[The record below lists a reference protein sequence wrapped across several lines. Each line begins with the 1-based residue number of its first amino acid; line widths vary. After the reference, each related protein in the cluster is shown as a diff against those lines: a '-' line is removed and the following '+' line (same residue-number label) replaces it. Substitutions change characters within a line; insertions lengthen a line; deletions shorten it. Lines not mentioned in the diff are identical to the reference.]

1 MMRVHAIDYA
11 ICIIYVLVVAGIG
24 LWVARR
30 RKTTTDDYFLA
41 NRKLPSWLVGFTIV
55 GTVISSVSFVAHPGA
70 AFALNWRLIA
80 PNLMVPFVL
89 IFVVLIVVPFYRRV
103 VRMSSYEYLEQR
115 FGAAARLYGASGF
128 ILLRVVDLG
137 FTMLLTAIAVE
148 VITGW
153 DIRFV
158 ILSIGLLTVCYTVV
172 GGLEAV
178 IWTDVVQ
185 GIVLGAGALTI
196 LGIVLFVPPGG
207 PMAVIRTAAENG
219 KFSLGSFDL
228 SRDAWLGETPTFWL
242 MAISGLVHFGRS
254 YITEP
259 NMVQRYLV
267 ARTDREAQRGV
278 LAGAFAC
285 VPIWLTF
292 AFIGSCLWAFYQ
304 LTGLSIP
311 ADVASKPDNVLPYF
325 VATQLPPGLVGLVVA
340 AIFSAANSNVSS
352 DLNSVATVLTSDFFA
367 RAQPTSSERARLMVG
382 RVSVLAGGI
391 AATIVA
397 LVLMSSRARAMIE
410 LVITLGMVFSGGML
424 GLFALG
430 FVSRRATR
438 RGAYVGIATTVAFIL
453 WALVTGPL
461 GVDLGLNFT
470 LHPIM
475 IGIISHP
482 LLFTVGYVG
491 SLVLGGYR
499 PDLQGL
505 TMWDSPGRTTSS
517 AALAVERP

>member
-1 MMRVHAIDYA
+1 VNRVHAIDYA
-11 ICIIYVLVVAGIG
+11 ICVLYVLMVAGIG

-30 RKTTTDDYFLA
+30 KKTTTDDYFLA
-41 NRKLPSWLVGFTIV
+41 DRKLPSWLVGFTII

-70 AFALNWRLIA
+70 AYAQNWRLIA

-89 IFVVLIVVPFYRRV
+89 IFVVLVVVPFYRRV

-115 FGAAARLYGASGF
+115 FGPAARLYGASGF
-128 ILLRVVDLG
+128 VLLRVVDLG

-153 DIRFV
+153 DIKIV
-158 ILSIGLLTVCYTVV
+158 IFSIGLLTVCYTVV

-185 GIVLGAGALTI
+185 GVVLGAGALTI

-219 KFSLGSFDL
+219 KFSLGSFDY
-228 SRDAWLGETPTFWL
+228 SWKAWFGDQPTFWL
-242 MAISGLVHFGRS
+242 MAVSGFFHFGRS
-254 YITEP
+254 YVTEP

-292 AFIGSCLWAFYQ
+292 AFIGSCMWAFYQ
-304 LTGLSIP
+304 LMATTLPPDI
-311 ADVASKPDNVLPYF
+311 AAKPDNVLPYF

-352 DLNSVATVLTSDFFA
+352 DLNSVATVLTSDFFTRA
-367 RAQPTSSERARLMVG
+367 RPTSSERARLAFG
-382 RVSVLAGGI
+382 RFSVLAGGI

-424 GLFALG
+424 GLFGLG

-438 RGAYVGIATTVAFIL
+438 RGAYVGIGVTVTFIL

-461 GVDLGLNFT
+461 GINLGLNFR

-482 LLFTVGYVG
+482 LLFIVGYVS
-491 SLVLGGYR
+491 SLALGGYR
-499 PDLQGL
+499 PELKGL
-505 TMWDSPGRTTSS
+505 TAWDLPS
-517 AALAVERP
+517 AAEPTPALATERS